1 MNCPHCNRTLPD
13 AMLRAEFARRG
24 GKVTSPRKAAAA
36 RVNGAKGGRPRGN
49 GNGPRVKMYRYGR
62 VT

>member
-13 AMLRAEFARRG
+13 ALLRAEFARRG

-36 RVNGAKGGRPRGN
+36 RANGAKGGAPRKSGT
-49 GNGPRVKMYRYGR
+49 GPRTTMHRYGR
-62 VT
+62 NP